1 MDYQIGKTS
10 RWTILVILLL
20 GLGIGLTKINL
31 SFSSS
36 HERDPK
42 REALIQPAPAAKSR
56 NEARLE
62 AEGVKYFRNDL
73 GNFKPAKVFPEG
85 IHGFDHFKEIMDTF
99 QPADKVCTAGM
110 SDSDCEDL
118 RMANTAKTLSFAA
131 LGWYQILLRWHGHYI
146 PGWEG
151 ANWKERF
158 ELMYKF
164 MSDPELQR
172 QVSKQIL
179 MKKLGNT
186 KGDVA
191 RSGSQYYGRD
201 TKGGLWNRVRSLF
214 PEKVGGSS
222 SGYGDFVQR
231 CYEYQ
236 VEHGWTPPSE
246 DSEVISG
253 IYLDL
258 MVFCIGEKETC
269 AWTSDKHRKCRY

>member
-10 RWTILVILLL
+10 RWAILVILLL
-20 GLGIGLTKINL
+20 GLAIGVSKIKFI
-31 SFSSS
+31 SA
-36 HERDPK
+36 HPRDPK
-42 REALIQPAPAAKSR
+42 REALIQPAGANKSA
-56 NEARLE
+56 NQGTLK
-62 AEGVKYFRNDL
+62 AEGVRYFRDDL
-73 GNFKPAKVFPEG
+73 GNFKPARVFPEG
-85 IHGFDHFKEIMDTF
+85 IRGFDQFKEVMDTF
-99 QPADKVCTAGM
+99 QPAEKVCAGTM
-110 SDSDCEDL
+110 SESDCEDL

-146 PGWEG
+146 PGWQE
-151 ANWKERF
+151 ADWKGRF

-172 QVSKQIL
+172 NVSKQIL
-179 MKKLGNT
+179 MRKLGNT

-201 TKGGLWNRVRSLF
+201 PKASLWNFVRSHF
-214 PEKVGGSS
+214 GESVGGNSA
-222 SGYGDFVQR
+222 GYGDFVQR

-236 VEHGWTPPSE
+236 IAHGWTPPSE

-269 AWTSDKHRKCRY
+269 SWTSDKNRKCSY